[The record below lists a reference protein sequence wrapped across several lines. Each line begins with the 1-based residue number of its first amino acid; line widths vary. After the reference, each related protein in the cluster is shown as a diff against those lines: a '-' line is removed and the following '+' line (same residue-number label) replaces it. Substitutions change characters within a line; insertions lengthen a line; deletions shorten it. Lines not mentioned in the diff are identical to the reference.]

1 MENVLGQV
9 SSQEF
14 ISRKAKT
21 KSLRSRLTTPNYRII
36 EARAEHGRG
45 VYEVVCLANL
55 YNPDTF
61 VSGVF
66 GLAEW
71 RFLLER
77 FTEGQLIAVADI
89 EGQEKVVGVALSLRT
104 SYDPA
109 ERPLRWEEVIGDLT
123 LANHDPEGCW
133 LYGVE
138 KAVHPDFQGMGIGSA
153 LYKAQFDLVK
163 RLGLCGIYAG
173 GMLKGYKQYKH
184 EMSVREYADK
194 VMRGELFDP
203 TVSVQMRKGFRPV
216 DIIENYAWDAQ
227 AAHTGMLIVWKA
239 PQPKKVSSAKSSV
252 RSAHL

>member
-1 MENVLGQV
+1 MKNVLGQV
-9 SSQEF
+9 SSQPV
-14 ISRKAKT
+14 SRIKTELAKF
-21 KSLRSRLTTPNYRII
+21 KPIKPNYRII

-55 YNPDTF
+55 YNPDNF

-71 RFLLER
+71 RLLLER
-77 FTEGQLIAVADI
+77 FAEGQLIAVADI
-89 EGQEKVVGVALSLRT
+89 DGQEKVVGVALSLRT
-104 SYDPA
+104 SYDPT
-109 ERPLRWEEVIGDLT
+109 EKPLPWEKVIGDLT
-123 LANHDPEGCW
+123 LANHDSQGCW

-153 LYKAQFDLVK
+153 LYKAQFNLVK

-173 GMLKGYKQYKH
+173 GMLKGYKQHKR

-216 DIIENYAWDAQ
+216 GVIENYAWDAQ
-227 AAHTGMLIVWKA
+227 AAHTGMLIVWEA
-239 PQPKKVSSAKSSV
+239 PKSKKVSSAKPSV
-252 RSAHL
+252 RSARL